1 MSMTKVP
8 TGGVQQSEVVP
19 SQWATV
25 KIYIWLGYV
34 YIIYTGAKILYWI
47 FLWKKLIKEVD
58 VKTRLG
64 SVEANEV
71 DYSGKPTY
79 LGRQYCWKS
88 QSRLQIHSMCTA
100 TTPPVMDSWV

>member
-1 MSMTKVP
+1 MCFLKFPLFTCHALDDDDELYSVSFVQSSPALFVVMSMTEVP

-47 FLWKKLIKEVD
+47 FFVEKINKKKLM
-58 VKTRLG
+58 
-64 SVEANEV
+64 
-71 DYSGKPTY
+71 
-79 LGRQYCWKS
+79 
-88 QSRLQIHSMCTA
+88 SR
-100 TTPPVMDSWV
+100 PD